1 MAVHTA
7 LGPGLLES
15 DYEACLC
22 YELSQM
28 GIPFQRQVPLP
39 VAYRGVRLDAGYR
52 LDLLVSEELVVEIK
66 AVDALL
72 PLHQAQLLTYLRL
85 SGLKRGLLL
94 HFNVT
99 SLRQGIKRM
108 VL

>member
-1 MAVHTA
+1 
-7 LGPGLLES
+7 
-15 DYEACLC
+15 
-22 YELSQM
+22 M

-39 VAYRGVRLDAGYR
+39 IAYRGVKLDAGYR
-52 LDLLVSEELVVEIK
+52 IDLLISQELVVEIK

-94 HFNVT
+94 NFNVT